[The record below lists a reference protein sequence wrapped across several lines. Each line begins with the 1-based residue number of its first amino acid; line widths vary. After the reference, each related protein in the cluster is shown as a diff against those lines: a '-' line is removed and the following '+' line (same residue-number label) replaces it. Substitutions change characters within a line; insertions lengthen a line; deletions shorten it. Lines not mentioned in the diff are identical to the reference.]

1 MELFLFIVIGGISL
15 IASILVVFQRNPRTS
30 ALFLI
35 LAFLAMAG
43 LYLMLGAEFIALV
56 QVLVNAGAVMVLF
69 LFVIMLLNQDQ
80 EKIEWL
86 KGHRRQKFYGFV
98 LVVLLAPLIGLGIS
112 TSLLYGNSQ
121 LGAQGTYSPQVAEK
135 VSNTGAV
142 ASLLFTDYILPFEIT
157 SILLLVAIIGVVY
170 LARRSKNQDLPEKKL
185 KVTNFSRTER
195 V

>member
-86 KGHRRQKFYGFV
+86 QGHRKQKFYGFV

-121 LGAQGTYSPQVAEK
+121 LGVPGTYSPQVAEK

-170 LARRSKNQDLPEKKL
+170 LARRGRTQDSTGEKL
-185 KVTNFSRTER
+185 KVTNYGRTER
-195 V
+195 L